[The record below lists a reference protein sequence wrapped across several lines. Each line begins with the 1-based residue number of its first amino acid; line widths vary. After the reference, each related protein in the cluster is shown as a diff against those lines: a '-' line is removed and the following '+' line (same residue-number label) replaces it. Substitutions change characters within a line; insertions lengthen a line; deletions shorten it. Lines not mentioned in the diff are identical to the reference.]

1 MTTNHMILDQI
12 MCHLQN
18 KNKCELKI
26 AKMKGFVFNTISTQF
41 SGCYLL
47 LKFDPWFNLHYT

>member
-26 AKMKGFVFNTISTQF
+26 AKMKGFVFNTIPTQF
-41 SGCYLL
+41 RYQLL
-47 LKFDPWFNLHYT
+47 TFDPWFNLHYT